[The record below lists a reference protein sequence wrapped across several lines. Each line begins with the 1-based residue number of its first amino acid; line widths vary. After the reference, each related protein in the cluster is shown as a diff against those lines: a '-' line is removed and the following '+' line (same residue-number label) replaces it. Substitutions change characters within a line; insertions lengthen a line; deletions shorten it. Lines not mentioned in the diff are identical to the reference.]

1 MPVMAEDVRHYCVQ
15 LAASALGVGRARR
28 STNKVLLDWG
38 LAEVVDVTEVLLTEL
53 LTNVLVHVGPGAWH
67 ALTLLHDGDVLRV
80 EVRDPSPRM
89 PVRRVGDWEEESGR
103 GLRMID
109 CMATA
114 WGAERLPPG
123 KVVWFSCR
131 TGRAGRPAPC
141 AETVDAVVG
150 TAVGAG
156 RVRRAVPM

>member
-28 STNKVLLDWG
+28 TTGKVLHDWG
-38 LAEVVDVTEVLLTEL
+38 LTELVDVAEVLLTEL

-89 PVRRVGDWEEESGR
+89 PVPRLGDWDEESGR
-103 GLRMID
+103 GLRMIE
-109 CMATA
+109 CMSHA
-114 WGAERLPPG
+114 WGVDRLPPG
-123 KVVWFSCR
+123 KVVWF
-131 TGRAGRPAPC
+131 TLPNRA
-141 AETVDAVVG
+141 
-150 TAVGAG
+150 
-156 RVRRAVPM
+156 